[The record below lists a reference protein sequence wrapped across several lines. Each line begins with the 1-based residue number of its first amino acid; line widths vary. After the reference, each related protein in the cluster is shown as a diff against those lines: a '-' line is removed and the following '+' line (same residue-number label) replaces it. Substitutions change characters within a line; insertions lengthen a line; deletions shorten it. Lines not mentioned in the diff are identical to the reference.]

1 MKLEHFL
8 TSYIKII
15 LKWLTDLNI
24 RQDIINLLNENT
36 GKTFSDIGHSNI
48 FLGRSSKAKEVK
60 AKIKKKKKEP
70 NKTYKLSKSKGN
82 YNKRKGQPME

>member
-15 LKWLTDLNI
+15 LKWLKDLNI

-48 FLGRSSKAKEVK
+48 FFGHSSKSKEVK
-60 AKIKKKKKEP
+60 AKKKKKRNLTKLTSFQRAKETITKR
-70 NKTYKLSKSKGN
+70 NKIKS
-82 YNKRKGQPME
+82 

>member
-8 TSYIKII
+8 TSYTKII
-15 LKWLTDLNI
+15 LKWLKDLNI

-48 FLGRSSKAKEVK
+48 FLGQSSKAKEVK
-60 AKIKKKKKEP
+60 AKIKKKKK
-70 NKTYKLSKSKGN
+70 KKGT
-82 YNKRKGQPME
+82 